1 LALRNRLNASW
12 TSAAVQGLSFDDFG
26 FEDFDFAEFFGAA
39 LTAFF
44 AGFFGTGKTPV
55 FFALFERVIFAMIGI
70 Y

>member
-12 TSAAVQGLSFDDFG
+12 TSAGVQSFG
-26 FEDFDFAEFFGAA
+26 FRAFVFGDFFATGLGCG

-44 AGFFGTGKTPV
+44 ASFFGTDGTLD
-55 FFALFERVIFAMIGI
+55 FLALFERVILAMNRI